1 MIFGLYIS
9 CMSITFLFTY
19 FVEAFFPLTMNV
31 NPEALRLVFLLAHR
45 RRTSLSRSATS
56 GMFPPPSTRQ
66 DRTYIGIKF
75 MNYRLRRFD
84 TFTSN
89 LLTIPSVTIG
99 LVTAIT
105 IVTISEKVNDRS
117 IVAMAM
123 DLWVLPF
130 LVALYWLPEGVNPW
144 MTYVRLSVNL

>member
-1 MIFGLYIS
+1 
-9 CMSITFLFTY
+9 
-19 FVEAFFPLTMNV
+19 MNC
-31 NPEALRLVFLLAHR
+31 P
-45 RRTSLSRSATS
+45 
-56 GMFPPPSTRQ
+56 
-66 DRTYIGIKF
+66 
-75 MNYRLRRFD
+75 LRRFD

-99 LVTAIT
+99 VVTAFT

-130 LVALYWLPEGVNPW
+130 LVALYWLPEGFSPW
-144 MTYVRLSVNL
+144 MTYVGVLISLP